1 LCYSPEPDNL
11 FSLQPRV
18 LAVHLSQEL
27 TTEERKQTGNLQAF
41 FLVAEN
47 VLNRFKCACKEMFYR
62 PIPLGKSLGDH
73 VYSRL
78 MSHMENNL
86 LRVPLRH
93 ILNQSLYSVDGGRA
107 LYEKLRN
114 QRRDNQMTNLA
125 EYCKEGRLSLR
136 KGCFVQDD
144 DGGGVHAVCVFIPS
158 VIAREHQET
167 TVSTNCSTERP
178 SSSAY

>member
-27 TTEERKQTGNLQAF
+27 TTEERKQTGNLQACF
-41 FLVAEN
+41 ELLKTFLTGLN
-47 VLNRFKCACKEMFYR
+47 VLVRKCFTSPSPWESPWEIM
-62 PIPLGKSLGDH
+62 
-73 VYSRL
+73 SR
-78 MSHMENNL
+78 MENNL

-93 ILNQSLYSVDGGRA
+93 ILNQSLYSVDGDRA

-114 QRRDNQMTNLA
+114 QRRYNQMTNLA

-136 KGCFVQDD
+136 KGCFVQDGGGGGD
-144 DGGGVHAVCVFIPS
+144 DGSGGDHNNGGDHAHS
-158 VIAREHQET
+158 VL
-167 TVSTNCSTERP
+167 
-178 SSSAY
+178 SSLQLQHVNIRRQQ